1 MQCRDQRGEQ
11 RDDDEL
17 RADGGQDGA
26 AQHEE
31 HAQPMRAGADDHG
44 AGAGRSRSVLGRVRP
59 GRWSRRPAQRL
70 PGAKGRIL
78 RAADGRL
85 GRGLT
90 EGDAG
95 RLSRMI
101 VGSRARRS
109 GCLTGCVTTAGQS
122 RALPSEH
129 SWPFFRRSVDETD
142 EKGMGVPVGAGR
154 VGCGPDDDGRICDGG
169 R

>member
-1 MQCRDQRGEQ
+1 MQCRDQRGKQ

-44 AGAGRSRSVLGRVRP
+44 AGAGRSRSVLESCSP
-59 GRWSRRPAQRL
+59 GAVVAQICAAL
-70 PGAKGRIL
+70 AGAKGRIL

-85 GRGLT
+85 GCGLT

-122 RALPSEH
+122 RTLPSEH